1 MPKIRVLNPR
11 RKRNKKKY
19 RKSRARHS
27 TAKRRKNVRRR
38 SNVHRKRVVRRR
50 AVKRARRRRN
60 PGAGEL
66 LIFGNPRHM
75 AKRRKRVNRKRKHN
89 PRRKFYA
96 KAHNVHHRR
105 RHHNPRISSDLVKS
119 AVWASAG
126 AIVTRAGTQAILQ
139 DKNAGWMG
147 YLGNGVVAFGLSW
160 LGERFISAQAGDG
173 ILLGG
178 VIGLVLRVAKEQ
190 IFASSPLAAQ
200 LSLQGLGDAD
210 FALSGYVNDPFALP
224 TTSEGADQ
232 LTVTP
237 NSYWARPVVV
247 APARGLQGYDVA
259 SMGGRG
265 GPVVDRW
272 KSPWG

>member
-1 MPKIRVLNPR
+1 MAKRRRKHNRKRRHNPR
-11 RKRNKKKY
+11 RRFY
-19 RKSRARHS
+19 
-27 TAKRRKNVRRR
+27 AKANVR
-38 SNVHRKRVVRRR
+38 HH
-50 AVKRARRRRN
+50 RRRRN
-60 PGAGEL
+60 PAISGEL
-66 LIFGNPRHM
+66 
-75 AKRRKRVNRKRKHN
+75 
-89 PRRKFYA
+89 
-96 KAHNVHHRR
+96 
-105 RHHNPRISSDLVKS
+105 VKT
-119 AVWASAG
+119 AVWAGAG
-126 AIVTRAGTQAILQ
+126 AVATRAGTQMVLQ

-160 LGERFISAQAGDG
+160 LGERFISAQAGNG
-173 ILLGG
+173 LLLGG
-178 VIGLVLRVAKEQ
+178 IIGIVLRVAKEQ

-210 FALSGYVNDPFALP
+210 FALSGYVNDPFTLP

-247 APARGLQGYDVA
+247 SPARGLNGYDVA
-259 SMGGRG
+259 AMGGRG